1 VKTFE
6 NSKMKTF
13 IGSVKSISMNTL
25 FFLYFLI
32 KFIKIPSFLE
42 KVEHFVGITLNK
54 KAINNTNNK
63 RQKIFI
69 NK

>member
-1 VKTFE
+1 M
-6 NSKMKTF
+6 SKIETF
-13 IGSVKSISMNTL
+13 IGSVKSVSMNTL

-32 KFIKIPSFLE
+32 KFFKIPSTLE
-42 KVEHFVGITLNK
+42 KIEHFVGITLNK
-54 KAINNTNNK
+54 KAINNTDNK